1 MRPITISNILAVLAL
16 AVTAVLAPVT
26 PAHAQQLAPYSA
38 ARTVPSCESAG
49 TVGKV
54 VVRKNDGTERRGT
67 LVCLSL
73 GEVVLAAPGAS
84 WIEPMSGVRQII
96 KPADPIWDGAL
107 KGLALGAFI
116 ALACGSECPADEMLR
131 ATFIYVTI
139 GTVIDASDSHREVL
153 YGAARHRLALAGR
166 IRF

>member
-1 MRPITISNILAVLAL
+1 MRPITRSNIVAVLTVSVMAL
-16 AVTAVLAPVT
+16 LAAATAAN
-26 PAHAQQLAPYSA
+26 AQQLAPHPA

-73 GEVVLAAPGAS
+73 DEVVLASPGAS
-84 WIEPMSGVRQII
+84 WVEPMSGVRQII
-96 KPADPIWDGAL
+96 KPADPIWDGAI

-116 ALACGSECPADEMLR
+116 ALACGSECAADEMLR
-131 ATFIYVTI
+131 ATFIYTTI
-139 GTVIDASDSHREVL
+139 GAVIDASDSHREVL
-153 YGAARHRLALAGR
+153 YGTARHRLGLAGR